1 MLRGAYGRVYKCEKL
16 LKFNGEKDTLVSG
29 RKKVRMLLMQIRER
43 VKARTP
49 DITDGILA
57 QQSLAGDQQA
67 FESLVKRYN
76 SPLFNFICRFLG
88 DYDQASDI
96 LQQVFLQLYISLPNL
111 RTGEPLKAWLF
122 QVARN
127 RCLDELRK
135 KRAIH
140 FSDLEAVSDEEE
152 LSPLF
157 TMPDTRPLPE
167 ELAERHDVQDHLQ
180 RAIQALPLKF
190 RSVVLLRYISQLS
203 FAEIGQML
211 NMPEATAKTYFQR
224 AKPLLRAAL
233 SSEGKSIFSS

>member
-1 MLRGAYGRVYKCEKL
+1 
-16 LKFNGEKDTLVSG
+16 
-29 RKKVRMLLMQIRER
+29 MQIRER
-43 VKARTP
+43 AKLRTP
-49 DITDGILA
+49 DIADGVLA
-57 QQSLAGDQQA
+57 QQSLAGDQLA

-76 SPLFNFICRFLG
+76 GPLFNFICRFLG

-140 FSDLEAVSDEEE
+140 FSDLESSTDEDDV
-152 LSPLF
+152 SPLAA
-157 TMPDTRPLPE
+157 MPDTGPLPE
-167 ELAERHDVQDHLQ
+167 EVAERHDLQ
-180 RAIQALPLKF
+180 ACLQKAIEALPPKF
-190 RSVVLLRYISQLS
+190 RSVVLLRYASQLS
-203 FAEIGQML
+203 FSEIGHVL

-224 AKPLLRAAL
+224 AKPLLRTLLATQLQIAPAR
-233 SSEGKSIFSS
+233 